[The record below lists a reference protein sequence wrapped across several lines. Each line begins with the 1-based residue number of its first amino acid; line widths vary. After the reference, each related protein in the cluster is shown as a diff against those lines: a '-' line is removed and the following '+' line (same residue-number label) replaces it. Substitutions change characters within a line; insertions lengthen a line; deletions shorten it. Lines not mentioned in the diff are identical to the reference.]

1 MAGVSRR
8 KPLTI
13 LGAIKHGKKEMLEA
27 LRENVARTIDEGV
40 PARDLASLT
49 KRLMEIE
56 DELAA
61 VIVEEQ
67 GDVIGD
73 ATQIPDA
80 PFTPSGGAHVRAS

>member
-1 MAGVSRR
+1 MATRR
-8 KPLTI
+8 KLSI
-13 LGAIKHGKKEMLEA
+13 SQAARRGKRELLEA
-27 LRENVARTIDEGV
+27 MRDKVAAQLDEGV

-49 KRLMEIE
+49 KRLLEIE
-56 DELAA
+56 EELEA

-80 PFTPSGGAHVRAS
+80 PFTPASSATVRSS